1 MTEMLLAVRITAD
14 GTPLVRQLSQAKDET
29 ANLKRAMSGTAG
41 GADELARS
49 TQSLAQ
55 AQRAG
60 ATEAR
65 AQAAAQAETARAAR
79 TAAAEQRKQEQA
91 VLSSLNRQRQGY
103 QQAGFQVQD
112 FFTQIAAGTS
122 PIQAFAQQSGQFAQS
137 LQIIGGEATGAKGK
151 MAAFAGFLA
160 GPWGIALGVA
170 LPLVTLLVSALFDTG
185 SAADEA
191 KTSSIDFTDALE
203 ARRITVEN
211 FAAAVDQ
218 LSGATRGL
226 INAQSLLIDNTR
238 AFAAEAITN
247 LDQQI
252 ASLDAR
258 ISRIGRQRR
267 TGISAFILG
276 QPLETALI
284 PNLQRRRAELA
295 AQRDEAQRSF
305 ARAQTAFET
314 RQVSERG
321 DPIGGERARIERE
334 RAALQQRRAYTIA
347 NESSVP
353 VEGRPSLPF
362 ISEAEFQQQLRTLD
376 RRNAELEQ
384 RQRVA
389 NRTGRNRQD
398 RSAEVAARRQAAE
411 LERVRDFGL
420 RAADA
425 VARINDRWSEQPS
438 LIQQANE
445 ATRDLN
451 AIIRE
456 AQERLQTRGL
466 GATEAA
472 KLNAVIADARSGLTA
487 VQDGLTRPFREMVEA
502 ADRQQQLQLLVVQGR
517 EREAEVLARIQRLQD
532 QGVTVTAEQ
541 RAELERVV
549 ANEERINALLD
560 KRDAIIGAYQQSLGD
575 LRSSLEDLFSGG
587 SLAEFGRNLV
597 DNARRLRGRLLV
609 EQLFGDGFRNLE
621 QQVRRQT
628 GLEGAVN
635 ALDLQTRTAAT
646 AMGSAGDAATS
657 LANSLSAA
665 AAQTS
670 QATTPFDSRLARDT
684 EQFLSD
690 MQQQIDRWWRD
701 NIAELTTREDV
712 GDPIVVTA
720 SPRPEAED
728 AKGAPKLIS
737 MRPQEY
743 FREVAR
749 VLASPII
756 DALARLDETLGTRLA
771 GRLGGVIQGGIEGYL
786 SAGPVGGVLG
796 ALGRIGGLPKDLNVA
811 IDKAFKGAQTGQ
823 QIDQLFGA
831 LGIKS
836 SNTGATLGG
845 ALGGAIGGPVGEI
858 VGSILG
864 GIVGGALKSAK
875 RGSATITNV
884 TGDASV
890 RGNNRAFEQQAAG
903 LASTVQDTLANI
915 AEQFGGQVGNFAVS
929 IGVRDGNVRVDPSGR
944 GITKTRN
951 GALDFGEDSEA
962 ALRAAILDAISDG
975 GISGISAAI
984 EKALN
989 SSKDLDRAVREALKV
1004 QAVEDIIGGLGS
1016 TLERQFRQFEAQAK
1030 DRVRIATEYGFD
1042 VVKIEE
1048 RNAEDR
1054 KKLVDQLLEDR
1065 VGSLQQL
1072 LKDFSFGDLFEGSAA
1087 DRRAA
1092 LESEINAARS
1102 DAEAGIDGAAGR
1114 LADLLRQRA
1123 ETSREAFGTAGP
1135 EFASDR
1141 ADAIS
1146 SAQRIIEIENERI
1159 RLAQETASATRA
1171 ASEQT
1176 NVLLNEQNDMLAQL
1190 LAQFER
1196 GGGVAAEQIRT
1207 AIVAADVSRQV
1218 QP

>member
-14 GTPLVRQLSQAKDET
+14 GTPLVRQLSLAKDET
-29 ANLKRAMSGTAG
+29 ARLKQAMSGTAG
-41 GADELARS
+41 GADELTRS
-49 TQSLAQ
+49 TQGLGQ
-55 AQRAG
+55 AQRA
-60 ATEAR
+60 AAADAR
-65 AQAAAQAETARAAR
+65 AQAAAQAEAARSARA
-79 TAAAEQRKQEQA
+79 AAAEQRRQEQA
-91 VLSSLNRQRQGY
+91 VLSSLARQKQGY

-122 PIQAFAQQSGQFAQS
+122 PMQAFAQQSGQFAQS
-137 LQIIGGEATGAKGK
+137 LQIIGGEATGSKGK

-170 LPLVTLLVSALFDTG
+170 LPLVTLLTSALFANGEAAEEADKASEALSNRLSDMATFFDLATGAVNRQNDALVANARLKRLDQIDDIRAEQANRNRRIRELTLDSVRSTPRFGGTFGNDTG
-185 SAADEA
+185 RVTFASPNRDL
-191 KTSSIDFTDALE
+191 SDAL
-203 ARRITVEN
+203 
-211 FAAAVDQ
+211 AAAGRDQREVDAV
-218 LSGATRGL
+218 LLRFSRSRSTNAGRAREILELRTSGA
-226 INAQSLLIDNTR
+226 A
-238 AFAAEAITN
+238 
-247 LDQQI
+247 
-252 ASLDAR
+252 
-258 ISRIGRQRR
+258 
-267 TGISAFILG
+267 
-276 QPLETALI
+276 
-284 PNLQRRRAELA
+284 A
-295 AQRDEAQRSF
+295 AQDL
-305 ARAQTAFET
+305 ARLNLEEG
-314 RQVSERG
+314 SLG
-321 DPIGGERARIERE
+321 SGN
-334 RAALQQRRAYTIA
+334 LA
-347 NESSVP
+347 N
-353 VEGRPSLPF
+353 
-362 ISEAEFQQQLRTLD
+362 QLRT
-376 RRNAELEQ
+376 RGRTRTQ
-384 RQRVA
+384 RP
-389 NRTGRNRQD
+389 D

-451 AIIRE
+451 VIIRD

-466 GATEAA
+466 GAAEVAA
-472 KLNAVIADARSGLTA
+472 LNAVIADARTGLTA
-487 VQDGLTRPFREMVEA
+487 VQDGLTRPFRDMVEA

-517 EREAEVLARIQRLQD
+517 EREAEVLARVNDLQD
-532 QGVTVTAEQ
+532 KGVTVTAEQ
-541 RAELERVV
+541 RAELERIV

-560 KRDAIIGAYQQSLGD
+560 KRDEIIGAYQQSLGD

-628 GLEGAVN
+628 GLEGAVT
-635 ALDLQTRTAAT
+635 ALDLQTRGAAT
-646 AMGSAGDAATS
+646 AMGSAGDAATA

-665 AAQTS
+665 ATQTS
-670 QATTPFDSRLARDT
+670 QATTPFDSSLARDT

-701 NIAELTTREDV
+701 NIDELTTREDV
-712 GDPIVVTA
+712 GDDIRVAAP
-720 SPRPEAED
+720 PRPD
-728 AKGAPKLIS
+728 APESRQATLTT
-737 MRPQEY
+737 MRPQDY

-756 DALARLDETLGTRLA
+756 DQLTRLDETLGTRLA
-771 GRLGGVIQGGIEGYL
+771 GKLGSVIEGGIEGYL

-796 ALGRIGGLPKDLNVA
+796 ALRGIEGLPDNLSKGL
-811 IDKAFKGAQTGQ
+811 DKAFKGAQTGQ
-823 QIDQLFGA
+823 QIDQLFGT

-884 TGDASV
+884 TDDASI

-915 AEQFGGQVGNFAVS
+915 AEQFGGQVGSFAVS
-929 IGVRDGNVRVDPSGR
+929 LGVRDGNVRVDPTGR

-951 GALDFGEDSEA
+951 GAIDFGEDSQA

-975 GISGISAAI
+975 GIDGISAAI
-984 EKALN
+984 EEALS

-1065 VGSLQQL
+1065 VGSLRQL

-1092 LESEINAARS
+1092 LETEINAARS
-1102 DAEAGIDGAAGR
+1102 DAEAGVDGAAGR

-1146 SAQRIIEIENERI
+1146 SAQRIIDIENERI
-1159 RLAQETASATRA
+1159 RLAQETATATRA

-1176 NVLLNEQNDMLAQL
+1176 NVLLNEQNDMMAQL

-1196 GGGVAAEQIRT
+1196 GGGVASEQIRT
-1207 AIVAADVSRQV
+1207 AIIAADVSRQV

>member
-29 ANLKRAMSGTAG
+29 ANLKQAMSGTAG

-170 LPLVTLLVSALFDTG
+170 LPLVTLLVSKLFESGEAAEAAREASTG
-185 SAADEA
+185 LSAAQSVLSEVFDLS
-191 KTSSIDFTDALE
+191 TGRIRINTDALDANTQAALLNAQAKAVQLRVEAQE
-203 ARRITVEN
+203 ARDSFEGALGDARRPT
-211 FAAAVDQ
+211 FLARLGAAGRPSYAPGGGEQALQQYRAARNSPVARTLEDVQ
-218 LSGATRGL
+218 SGRLAPSAAFSRLRDADYGSSNISRDEALQALQDIVTARGKERTADL
-226 INAQSLLIDNTR
+226 IE
-238 AFAAEAITN
+238 EAITN
-247 LDQQI
+247 
-252 ASLDAR
+252 
-258 ISRIGRQRR
+258 
-267 TGISAFILG
+267 
-276 QPLETALI
+276 
-284 PNLQRRRAELA
+284 
-295 AQRDEAQRSF
+295 
-305 ARAQTAFET
+305 
-314 RQVSERG
+314 
-321 DPIGGERARIERE
+321 
-334 RAALQQRRAYTIA
+334 
-347 NESSVP
+347 
-353 VEGRPSLPF
+353 GRPDPSLLRPGRTRTRRDR
-362 ISEAEFQQQLRTLD
+362 SGEAE
-376 RRNAELEQ
+376 
-384 RQRVA
+384 
-389 NRTGRNRQD
+389 
-398 RSAEVAARRQAAE
+398 ARRQAAE

-487 VQDGLTRPFREMVEA
+487 VQEGLTRPFRDMVEA

-517 EREAEVLARIQRLQD
+517 EREADVLARIFQLQD

-560 KRDAIIGAYQQSLGD
+560 KRDEIIGAYQQSLGD

-597 DNARRLRGRLLV
+597 ANARRLRGRLLV

-635 ALDLQTRTAAT
+635 ALDHQTRTAAT
-646 AMGSAGDAATS
+646 AMGTAGDAATA

-665 AAQTS
+665 AAQTNP
-670 QATTPFDSRLARDT
+670 ATSSATDDT
-684 EQFLSD
+684 
-690 MQQQIDRWWRD
+690 
-701 NIAELTTREDV
+701 TGEDTG
-712 GDPIVVTA
+712 GDIVVTA
-720 SPRPEAED
+720 PPRPD
-728 AKGAPKLIS
+728 LSRDRQPTLTT
-737 MRPQEY
+737 MRPQDY

-756 DALARLDETLGTRLA
+756 DQLARLDETLGTRLA
-771 GRLGGVIQGGIEGYL
+771 GKLGSVIEGGIEGYL
-786 SAGPVGGVLG
+786 SAGPVGGVIG
-796 ALGRIGGLPKDLNVA
+796 ALRGIEGLPDTISKGL
-811 IDKAFKGAQTGQ
+811 DKAFKGAQTGQ
-823 QIDQLFGA
+823 QIDQLFGT

-884 TGDASV
+884 TGDASI

-951 GALDFGEDSEA
+951 GALDFGEDSQA

-1159 RLAQETASATRA
+1159 RLAQETASATRV

-1176 NVLLNEQNDMLAQL
+1176 NVLLNEQNDMMAQL
-1190 LAQFER
+1190 LALFER
-1196 GGGVAAEQIRT
+1196 GGGVASEQIRT
-1207 AIVAADVSRQV
+1207 AIIAADVSRQV

>member
-29 ANLKRAMSGTAG
+29 ANLKQAMSGTAG

-60 ATEAR
+60 AAEAR

-91 VLSSLNRQRQGY
+91 VLSSLARQRQGY

-472 KLNAVIADARSGLTA
+472 KLNAVIADARSGLSA
-487 VQDGLTRPFREMVEA
+487 VQEGLTRPFRDMVEA

-517 EREAEVLARIQRLQD
+517 EREAEVLARIFQLQD

-560 KRDAIIGAYQQSLGD
+560 KRDEIIGAYQQSLGD

-597 DNARRLRGRLLV
+597 ANARRLRGRLLV

-646 AMGSAGDAATS
+646 AMGSAGDAATA

-665 AAQTS
+665 AAQTNP
-670 QATTPFDSRLARDT
+670 ATSSATDDT
-684 EQFLSD
+684 
-690 MQQQIDRWWRD
+690 
-701 NIAELTTREDV
+701 TGEDTG
-712 GDPIVVTA
+712 GDIVVTA
-720 SPRPEAED
+720 PPRPD
-728 AKGAPKLIS
+728 LSRDRQPTLTT
-737 MRPQEY
+737 MRPQDY

-756 DALARLDETLGTRLA
+756 DQLARLDETLGTRLA
-771 GRLGGVIQGGIEGYL
+771 GKLGSVIEGGIEGYL
-786 SAGPVGGVLG
+786 SAGPVGGVIG
-796 ALGRIGGLPKDLNVA
+796 ALRGIEGLPDTISKGL
-811 IDKAFKGAQTGQ
+811 DKAFKGAQTGQ

-884 TGDASV
+884 TGDASI

-951 GALDFGEDSEA
+951 GALDFGEDSQA

-1102 DAEAGIDGAAGR
+1102 DAEAGIDGAASR

-1176 NVLLNEQNDMLAQL
+1176 NVLLNEQNDMMAQL
-1190 LAQFER
+1190 LALFER
-1196 GGGVAAEQIRT
+1196 GGGVASEQIRT
-1207 AIVAADVSRQV
+1207 AIIAADVSRQV